1 MLFRSL
7 FSHFTDKEITQRN
20 EKVFALTLPL
30 PPWLQTSRPRVRRGG
45 REFWGPTLDRKGQSS
60 NPRRQGSGLTGAS
73 VQSPEDGEK
82 DQKKEH
88 GSADLEPH
96 WPNSDG

>member
-1 MLFRSL
+1 MKR
-7 FSHFTDKEITQRN
+7 FS
-20 EKVFALTLPL
+20 ALTLPL
-30 PPWLQTSRPRVRRGG
+30 PPRLQTSRPRVRRGWEG
-45 REFWGPTLDRKGQSS
+45 GLGPTLDGKGQPF
-60 NPRRQGSGLTGAS
+60 NRKRQGSGLTGAS
-73 VQSPEDGEK
+73 VQSPENGEK

>member
-1 MLFRSL
+1 MCLLGCRARGQGSDGVEGRSGARL
-7 FSHFTDKEITQRN
+7 WTEKE
-20 EKVFALTLPL
+20 
-30 PPWLQTSRPRVRRGG
+30 
-45 REFWGPTLDRKGQSS
+45 SS

>member
-1 MLFRSL
+1 MLSFL

-45 REFWGPTLDRKGQSS
+45 REVWGPTLDRKGVLQ
-60 NPRRQGSGLTGAS
+60 PEKARFWTYWGLRA
-73 VQSPEDGEK
+73 VP
-82 DQKKEH
+82 
-88 GSADLEPH
+88 
-96 WPNSDG
+96 